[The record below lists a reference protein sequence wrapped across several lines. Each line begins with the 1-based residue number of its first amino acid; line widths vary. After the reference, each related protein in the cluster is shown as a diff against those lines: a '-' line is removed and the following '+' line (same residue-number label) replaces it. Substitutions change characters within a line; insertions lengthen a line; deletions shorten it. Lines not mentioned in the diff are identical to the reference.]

1 MNVDLK
7 DRVVVITGAGGAIG
21 RAMALAMSANGA
33 RVVVNDVNE
42 TNGRQTVQEIEA
54 EGGTAIYV
62 PGDISRMDEMES
74 LAAKVL
80 ETFGRVDVLVNNAGV
95 NVGLDGRRPV
105 HEFRDEDWD
114 RIVEVDLNGT
124 YRCSKPIIQQMVKA
138 GSGCIL
144 NIGSV
149 VGLVPQRLQCAF
161 AAAKAGMFQVTKA
174 WALELAPH
182 HIRVNA
188 IAPGSIL
195 TQGTRDA
202 FYADKAKSESLLS
215 HIPMARPGNPEEI
228 ANAALFLVSDDA
240 SYVTGTVLTVDG
252 GWTCGYSRDW

>member
-1 MNVDLK
+1 MKVDLK
-7 DRVVVITGAGGAIG
+7 ERVVVITGAGGAIG
-21 RAMALAMSANGA
+21 RSMALAMSANGA
-33 RVVVNDVNE
+33 HIVVNDM
-42 TNGRQTVQEIEA
+42 NGKSGCQTVQEIEA
-54 EGGTAIYV
+54 EGGTAIFV
-62 PGDISRMDEMES
+62 AGDIRNVAEMEAM
-74 LAAKVL
+74 AAKVM

-95 NVGLDGRRPV
+95 NVGTDGRRPV

-114 RIVEVDLNGT
+114 RIVDVDLNGT
-124 YRCSKPIIQQMVKA
+124 YRCSKPFIRMMVEN
-138 GSGCIL
+138 GSGVIL

-149 VGLVPQRLQCAF
+149 VGLVPLRLQCAF

-182 HIRVNA
+182 RIRVNA

-195 TQGTRDA
+195 TQGTMDA
-202 FYADKAKSESLLS
+202 FYADKVKSESLLS
-215 HIPMARPGNPEEI
+215 HIPMARPGTPEEI
-228 ANAALFLVSDDA
+228 ANAALFLVSDEA

>member
-7 DRVVVITGAGGAIG
+7 DRVAVITGAGGAIG
-21 RAMALAMSANGA
+21 GAMARAMAANGA
-33 RVVVNDVNE
+33 RIVVNDMNE
-42 TNGRQTVQEIEA
+42 ANGRRTVGEIEA
-54 EGGTAIYV
+54 AGGTAV
-62 PGDISRMDEMES
+62 FVAGDISSQEQMAAMAATV
-74 LAAKVL
+74 LA
-80 ETFGRVDVLVNNAGV
+80 TFGQVDILVNNAGV
-95 NVGLDGRRPV
+95 NVGKDGRKPV
-105 HEFRDEDWD
+105 HEFVDAEWD
-114 RIVEVDLNGT
+114 RIVDVDLNGT
-124 YRCSKPIIQQMVKA
+124 YRCSKPFIQQMVKA

-195 TQGTRDA
+195 TQGTKDA

-215 HIPMARPGNPEEI
+215 HIPMARPGTPEEI
-228 ANAALFLVSDDA
+228 ASAALYLVSDDA

>member
-1 MNVDLK
+1 
-7 DRVVVITGAGGAIG
+7 
-21 RAMALAMSANGA
+21 MALAMSANGA
-33 RVVVNDVNE
+33 LVVVNDVNE
-42 TNGRQTVQEIEA
+42 TNGRRTVQEIEA
-54 EGGTAIYV
+54 EGGTAIFLS
-62 PGDISRMDEMES
+62 GDVRNVAEMEAM
-74 LAAKVL
+74 AAKVL

-95 NVGLDGRRPV
+95 NVGPDGRRPV

-114 RIVEVDLNGT
+114 RIVDVDLNGT
-124 YRCSKPIIQQMVKA
+124 YRCSKPFIQHMVKA

-188 IAPGSIL
+188 IAPGSIQTL
-195 TQGTRDA
+195 GTQNA
-202 FYADKAKSESLLS
+202 LYADKVRYESLMS
-215 HIPMARPGNPEEI
+215 HIPLARPGTPEEI
-228 ANAALFLVSDDA
+228 ANAALYLVSDDA
-240 SYVTGTVLTVDG
+240 SYVTGSVLTVDG
-252 GWTCGYSRDW
+252 GWTCGFSRDW